1 MQRIV
6 ICDNCSGIGIGA
18 VMLNIAVAVV
28 DADRNIRRTATT
40 DSAGQH
46 RFTSLPPVAYDISVA
61 MPGFES
67 QIQKRLRPLLMK

>member
-6 ICDNCSGIGIGA
+6 ICDNCSGTGIGIGA
-18 VMLNIAVAVV
+18 VMQNVAVAVV
-28 DADRNIRRTATT
+28 DPDRGIRRTATT
-40 DSAGQH
+40 DYAGQY

-67 QIQKRLRPLLMK
+67 QIQKRLRRF